1 MRKVTLSDVYF
12 TQEILEETLHPLLY
26 FQPLMALAPFCKQNL
41 HVVLRGVTNNR
52 EDPSPDLLKVR
63 RQKGPV
69 TQLHVRQLPWKET
82 GYRCNRAQCE
92 YLSGFLHF
100 DSPNK
105 LCNRSQIAGRSR
117 PLLKNIFVKFENSFI
132 MMEHLNIPMP
142 DPIDIAGKSD
152 QIW

>member
-1 MRKVTLSDVYF
+1 MF
-12 TQEILEETLHPLLY
+12 TSPNQETLHPLLY

-105 LCNRSQIAGRSR
+105 LCNRSQIAERSR
-117 PLLKNIFVKFENSFI
+117 SFFKNVLSNLKIHSSWWNIWISPCPTPLTSRVRVTRSGRIC
-132 MMEHLNIPMP
+132 
-142 DPIDIAGKSD
+142 ID
-152 QIW
+152 